1 MHQTP
6 HQFLHRPIKP
16 VVANPVTNFV
26 CFIRSMRRY
35 NIINNTAKLRFFTN
49 TAVKK
54 SMDPNKILD
63 NIEALLNKQKEL
75 ASEFENK
82 EIKSKIIE
90 EVLLYRRKRSE
101 EAINMQEYMEKNAFK
116 YVTLDDNLKAKIE
129 TMNNQYKTMM
139 MLYNEKSDNINKND
153 FKTVWELFKLDKL
166 IVNTTRKNHIE
177 NEKIIDEAFTQK
189 VSQGLVSQEEQALYA
204 IMRLKRQKERSEFCK
219 LEDAFM
225 DKQSKSP
232 MDYIVDCMDTD
243 MPPVDSE
250 E

>member
-1 MHQTP
+1 
-6 HQFLHRPIKP
+6 
-16 VVANPVTNFV
+16 
-26 CFIRSMRRY
+26 MRRY
-35 NIINNTAKLRFFTN
+35 KRINIIDNIVKVRFFTN
-49 TAVKK
+49 TTIKR
-54 SMDPNKILD
+54 SIDPNKILD

-75 ASEFENK
+75 ASEIENK
-82 EIKSKIIE
+82 EVKSKILE
-90 EVLLYRRKRSE
+90 EVLLYRKKRNE
-101 EAINMQEYMEKNAFK
+101 EAINMREYMEKNAFK

-139 MLYNEKSDNINKND
+139 MLYNEKLDKINKND
-153 FKTVWELFKLDKL
+153 SNTVWELFKIDKL

-177 NEKIIDEAFTQK
+177 NEKIIDEAFKQK
-189 VSQGLVSQEEQALYA
+189 VSTGLVPQEEQALYA

-219 LEDAFM
+219 SEDAFM